1 MSQRLRPTSAQS
13 LHNRSVLLGSAPT
26 DLPHTHSTP
35 ASGRASPYRAS
46 DVAAVP
52 VPGGAR
58 YADDLEGQNDEML
71 EGLAGKV
78 KMLKDLSKG
87 IQAEVRDSAV
97 QLSQMNDAFAE
108 TSGILGG
115 TFRRMNNMA
124 ARQGCRF
131 LWYIVFLV
139 IVFWFFLVTWWF
151 RR

>member
-1 MSQRLRPTSAQS
+1 
-13 LHNRSVLLGSAPT
+13 
-26 DLPHTHSTP
+26 
-35 ASGRASPYRAS
+35 
-46 DVAAVP
+46 
-52 VPGGAR
+52 
-58 YADDLEGQNDEML
+58 
-71 EGLAGKV
+71 
-78 KMLKDLSKG
+78 MLKDLSKG